1 MMPGRPATY
10 LPIDSLSGADVRLQG
25 CSALVTG
32 ASSGIGAAAAAHL
45 AAAGCRLVL
54 LGRDST
60 RLNQVVRRT
69 GGSAM
74 VADLTT
80 PAGLSRA
87 GAAAAEADLLVNNA
101 GCGFAGEL
109 ATMAAE
115 DVSALVALNLTAPM
129 QLARA
134 AVGAMRSR
142 GHGHLVFVSSI
153 AAVGVAEEAVYAA
166 TKAGL
171 RTFAASLR
179 SEVSSDGLGVTT
191 VLPGAVDTAFFGRR
205 GRFYDRRVPRQLAA
219 TTVARALVRAVERDR
234 AEVFVPAWLTIA
246 ARMQG
251 ALPGT
256 FEILARRFG

>member
-1 MMPGRPATY
+1 M
-10 LPIDSLSGADVRLQG
+10 RLQG
-25 CSALVTG
+25 RSALVTG
-32 ASSGIGAAAAAHL
+32 ASSGIGTATAAQL

-60 RLNQVVRRT
+60 RLDQVVRRT

-74 VADLTT
+74 VADLAT
-80 PAGLSRA
+80 PAGLLRA
-87 GAAAAEADLLVNNA
+87 CAAAAEVDLLVNNA

-109 ATMAAE
+109 PTMSVE
-115 DVSALVALNLTAPM
+115 DVSGLVAVNLTAPM

-134 AVGAMRSR
+134 AVAGMRSR
-142 GHGHLVFVSSI
+142 RLGHLAFVSSI

-179 SEVSSDGLGVTT
+179 AEVSRDGLGVTT
-191 VLPGAVDTAFFGRR
+191 VLPGAVDTAFFGSR
-205 GRFYDRRVPRQLAA
+205 GRSYDRRVPRQLDAA
-219 TTVARALVRAVERDR
+219 TVARALVRAVERDR
-234 AEVFVPAWLTIA
+234 AEVFVPAWLTVA
-246 ARMQG
+246 ARVQG

-256 FEILARRFG
+256 FTLLARHFG